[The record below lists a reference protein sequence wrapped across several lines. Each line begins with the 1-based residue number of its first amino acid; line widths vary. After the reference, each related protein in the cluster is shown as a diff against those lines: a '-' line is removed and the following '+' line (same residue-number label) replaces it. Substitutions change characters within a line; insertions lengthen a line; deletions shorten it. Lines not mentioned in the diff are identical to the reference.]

1 MPLPTKVVTVIAKD
15 LPTGVALNTAAL
27 LGVSL
32 GRHAPELV
40 GQDSRDATGH
50 VRPGMS
56 THAVPV
62 LKATADQLHTL
73 HEQALQHHELKVVD
87 MNHVAQ
93 ESRTYEAFLDTLGGT
108 KPEDIRYLGLMLFGP
123 RQDVDS
129 LTGRLSLYR

>member
-27 LGVSL
+27 LGISL
-32 GRHAPELV
+32 GRHVPDLV
-40 GQDSRDATGH
+40 GGESRDATGH

-62 LKATADQLHTL
+62 LKATTEQLRTL
-73 HEQALQHHELKVVD
+73 HEQACRQPELVVVD

-93 ESRTYEAFLDTLGGT
+93 ESRTYEAFLDSLSGT
-108 KPEDIRYLGLMLFGP
+108 KPQDIRYLGLMLFGP